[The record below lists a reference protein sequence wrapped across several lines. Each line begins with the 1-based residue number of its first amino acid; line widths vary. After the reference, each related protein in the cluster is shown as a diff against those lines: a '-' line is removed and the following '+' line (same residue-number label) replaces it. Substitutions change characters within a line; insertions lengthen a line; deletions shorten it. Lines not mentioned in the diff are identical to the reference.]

1 MDMSNSQTQQDID
14 DLVNFKVRKRV
25 SKKVIK
31 DIQHQVEQMEHQEQL
46 EKRASNLLVPA
57 LILLVGIVVTLLLIT
72 RF

>member
-1 MDMSNSQTQQDID
+1 MSNSQTQQDID